1 VSAPDTRTQARTLG
15 GSTGLIDRWASH
27 PFVLVDLPEWD
38 VRAVWQD
45 EQVCVLAVA
54 APAPSGA
61 APERPDGVA
70 HPEQPVGLWA
80 LGAPEATAA
89 LLVDL
94 ASSGDLPGRVVRTGL
109 PRGTLDRLG
118 RHATAVGLPAILC
131 DRAGEHAA
139 STWDFLATREAP
151 PVQPGEEHVEALTGP
166 SAAAQVRAC
175 LDVAN
180 PLAEM
185 SPEDPLT
192 RWWGW
197 RDPDGVLR
205 GVVGARQAAPGV
217 PWSLGSIATDPAW
230 RGHGIAAATTAVVT
244 RAGLTEAD
252 WVTLGMYADND
263 RARRLYTRLGYTV
276 VQEFES
282 RR

>member
-1 VSAPDTRTQARTLG
+1 MSAPDTRTLARTLG
-15 GSTGLIDRWASH
+15 GSTGLTDRWASH
-27 PFVLVDLPEWD
+27 PFVRVDLPEWD

-45 EQVCVLAVA
+45 EDVCVLAVA
-54 APAPSGA
+54 APAGPVPGG
-61 APERPDGVA
+61 PDDAA
-70 HPEQPVGLWA
+70 HPEQPVALW
-80 LGAPEATAA
+80 GVGSPEATATR
-89 LLVDL
+89 L
-94 ASSGDLPGRVVRTGL
+94 AGLAASGDLPGRVVRLGL
-109 PRGTLDRLG
+109 PRGTLDLLG
-118 RHATAVGLPAILC
+118 RAATGAGLPAILR

-139 STWDFLATREAP
+139 STWDFLATCEAP

-166 SAAAQVRAC
+166 GAAAEAREC
-175 LDVAN
+175 LDRAN

-217 PWSLGSIATDPAW
+217 PWSLGSIATDPSW

-244 RAGLTEAD
+244 RAGLAEAD

-263 RARRLYTRLGYTV
+263 PARRLYTKLGFAV
-276 VQEFES
+276 AQEFES